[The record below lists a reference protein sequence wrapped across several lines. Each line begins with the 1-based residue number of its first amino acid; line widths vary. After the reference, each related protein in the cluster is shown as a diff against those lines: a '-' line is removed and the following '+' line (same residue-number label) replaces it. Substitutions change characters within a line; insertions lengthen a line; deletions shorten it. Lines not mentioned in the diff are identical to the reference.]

1 MCGQVCVCVCCHL
14 SFVRP
19 VSSAAAAPRALS
31 KRAVIID
38 LIQLNLERHTENLT
52 TVLFYIIIIKVQHS
66 EEVKKF
72 RLKLDSEF
80 GFNRS

>member
-1 MCGQVCVCVCCHL
+1 MCVCCHL

-19 VSSAAAAPRALS
+19 VSSAASAPRALN

-38 LIQLNLERHTENLT
+38 LNQLNLQRHTENPT
-52 TVLFYIIIIKVQHS
+52 TVLFYIIIIKMKHS